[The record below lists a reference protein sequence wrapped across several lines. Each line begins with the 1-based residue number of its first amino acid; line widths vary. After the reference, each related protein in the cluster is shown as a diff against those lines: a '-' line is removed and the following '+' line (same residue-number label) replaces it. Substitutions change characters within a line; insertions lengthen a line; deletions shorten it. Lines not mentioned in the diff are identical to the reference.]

1 MRISFVRGKTL
12 KVSSS
17 CEHSVV
23 DFRFMYVFC
32 RFVGASRFMHE
43 LRLGSQNVKDMSVKG
58 GVCNYM
64 RAPSQFDTIVDVDCI
79 GCSGKSNFIYSLP
92 RQPSWYRH

>member
-1 MRISFVRGKTL
+1 MSQRKNGTARAELMRISFVRGKTL

-17 CEHSVV
+17 SEHSFV
-23 DFRFMYVFC
+23 DFRFMCVVC

-58 GVCNYM
+58 GVCNSM
-64 RAPSQFDTIVDVDCI
+64 HAPCA
-79 GCSGKSNFIYSLP
+79 IYAVIYDLGSTV
-92 RQPSWYRH
+92 